1 MPHFLTRLTAEAR
14 RVSWTVSILSQI
26 IGLGCEMPFSR
37 QAVSSRALQPATR
50 FPKHAQKFLRPGPLR
65 GACLDSAARL
75 KSTSRAEVQNCQ
87 LKRALAFK
95 KSLLS

>member
-1 MPHFLTRLTAEAR
+1 MPHFLTRLTSEAR

-50 FPKHAQKFLRPGPLR
+50 FPKHAQKFLRPGPIEGGLFGFCSMIKEHIEGR
-65 GACLDSAARL
+65 R
-75 KSTSRAEVQNCQ
+75 
-87 LKRALAFK
+87 FK
-95 KSLLS
+95 TAN